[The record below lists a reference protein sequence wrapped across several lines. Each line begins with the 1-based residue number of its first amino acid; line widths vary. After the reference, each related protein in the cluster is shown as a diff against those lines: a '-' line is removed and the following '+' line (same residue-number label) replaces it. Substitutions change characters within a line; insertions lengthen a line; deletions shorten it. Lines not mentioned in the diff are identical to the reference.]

1 MDLWTA
7 IDRRYSVR
15 WFSSAEVSASTV
27 RKILAAAIRAPSAGN
42 RQPWHFIVV
51 RREAV
56 KHALAR
62 AAYGQGFVAQAP
74 VVIVVCAD
82 PERSAV
88 RYGARGRELYCL
100 QDTAAATEHMLLA
113 ATALGLG
120 GCWVGAFDPDA
131 VKRVLRVP
139 DGVEPEAIISLGYP
153 FEEVD
158 IPPRKTVDQFTFFE
172 TWGSAEKGFGAFPL
186 EKHKGAVEGVQKKG
200 KGFFGKL
207 FSKE

>member
-74 VVIVVCAD
+74 VIIVVCAD

-88 RYGARGRELYCL
+88 RYGARGKELYCL

-120 GCWVGAFDPDA
+120 GCWVGAFDEMAAARALALP
-131 VKRVLRVP
+131 RGLRPVAIVP
-139 DGVEPEAIISLGYP
+139 IGEPMPEPGGRTPRRPLS
-153 FEEVD
+153 EV
-158 IPPRKTVDQFTFFE
+158 TSFME
-172 TWGSAEKGFGAFPL
+172 
-186 EKHKGAVEGVQKKG
+186 
-200 KGFFGKL
+200 
-207 FSKE
+207 

>member
-15 WFSSAEVSASTV
+15 RFSSAEVSASTV
-27 RKILAAAIRAPSAGN
+27 RKILSAAIRAPTAGN

-51 RREAV
+51 RREEV

-82 PERSAV
+82 PERSAM

-100 QDTAAATEHMLLA
+100 QDTAAATENILLA

-120 GCWVGAFDPDA
+120 GCWVGAFDEMAAARALALPRA
-131 VKRVLRVP
+131 LRPVAMVP
-139 DGVEPEAIISLGYP
+139 IGEPMPEPGGRTPRRPLS
-153 FEEVD
+153 EV
-158 IPPRKTVDQFTFFE
+158 TSFME
-172 TWGSAEKGFGAFPL
+172 
-186 EKHKGAVEGVQKKG
+186 
-200 KGFFGKL
+200 
-207 FSKE
+207 